1 MNTIAVIQARMA
13 STRLPNKVLLPMAGR
28 PLLEWVITSARAIPG
43 VNGVVV
49 ATSDD
54 VSDTPIAEWCEQFGV
69 TAYRGS
75 LENVLDRMVLAA
87 KSEKADV
94 IIRLTADCPLIDP
107 QVCGQV
113 VLLRQRTG
121 ADYANNNQPRSWPD
135 GLDCEVIT
143 AKALFEAAE
152 ESTLMTEKEH
162 VSPFIRA
169 RQHRYKVETLPCPIP
184 NAGSERWT
192 VDYPKDLEFLEE
204 IVKRLPDDNQ
214 SPSFVDVLSVLEEN
228 PELRQ
233 IIEET
238 PRELG
243 ARRSLP
249 ADIESGRF
257 YDRSFDVS
265 DEMLARTEKVIPLG
279 SQTFSKSYVN
289 FPRGHSPMFLSHG
302 LGGRVWDVDGNEYV
316 DFVCG
321 LLPII
326 LGYCDEDVDTAI
338 RRQLARGISFS
349 LATDLEYQLAE
360 RLIEIVPCAEMV
372 RFGKNGTDA
381 TSGSV
386 RIARAAT
393 GRERLVICGYHG
405 WQDWYVGATTMNKGV
420 PKALQEL
427 THPVPYHDLE
437 ALEETLK
444 KFPNEFAAVM
454 LEPESSDEPA
464 SDYLK
469 GVKEL
474 AHKHGALFILD
485 EIVSGF
491 RFALGGAQEYYGVV
505 PDLACYGKAM
515 GNGMPIAALVG
526 STDLME
532 KMSEVFLS
540 STFGGEALSLAASIA
555 VIDKMKQEPVIER
568 IWQTGDRLISGIIEA
583 RSRHGLDD
591 VVVVAGLAPW
601 CRIGFR
607 DHESARRQA
616 IKTLFNCVMLESG
629 VLIGGS
635 QNICY
640 AHEDRDVGIA
650 LAAYDRAFARIA
662 EELPDGKLEKRL
674 PVAPIEPIF
683 SVRQ

>member
-1 MNTIAVIQARMA
+1 
-13 STRLPNKVLLPMAGR
+13 
-28 PLLEWVITSARAIPG
+28 
-43 VNGVVV
+43 
-49 ATSDD
+49 
-54 VSDTPIAEWCEQFGV
+54 
-69 TAYRGS
+69 
-75 LENVLDRMVLAA
+75 
-87 KSEKADV
+87 
-94 IIRLTADCPLIDP
+94 
-107 QVCGQV
+107 
-113 VLLRQRTG
+113 
-121 ADYANNNQPRSWPD
+121 
-135 GLDCEVIT
+135 
-143 AKALFEAAE
+143 
-152 ESTLMTEKEH
+152 
-162 VSPFIRA
+162 
-169 RQHRYKVETLPCPIP
+169 
-184 NAGSERWT
+184 
-192 VDYPKDLEFLEE
+192 
-204 IVKRLPDDNQ
+204 
-214 SPSFVDVLSVLEEN
+214 
-228 PELRQ
+228 
-233 IIEET
+233 
-238 PRELG
+238 
-243 ARRSLP
+243 
-249 ADIESGRF
+249 
-257 YDRSFDVS
+257 
-265 DEMLARTEKVIPLG
+265 
-279 SQTFSKSYVN
+279 
-289 FPRGHSPMFLSHG
+289 
-302 LGGRVWDVDGNEYV
+302 
-316 DFVCG
+316 
-321 LLPII
+321 
-326 LGYCDEDVDTAI
+326 
-338 RRQLARGISFS
+338 
-349 LATDLEYQLAE
+349 
-360 RLIEIVPCAEMV
+360 
-372 RFGKNGTDA
+372 
-381 TSGSV
+381 
-386 RIARAAT
+386 
-393 GRERLVICGYHG
+393 
-405 WQDWYVGATTMNKGV
+405 
-420 PKALQEL
+420 
-427 THPVPYHDLE
+427 
-437 ALEETLK
+437 
-444 KFPNEFAAVM
+444 
-454 LEPESSDEPA
+454 
-464 SDYLK
+464 
-469 GVKEL
+469 VKEL